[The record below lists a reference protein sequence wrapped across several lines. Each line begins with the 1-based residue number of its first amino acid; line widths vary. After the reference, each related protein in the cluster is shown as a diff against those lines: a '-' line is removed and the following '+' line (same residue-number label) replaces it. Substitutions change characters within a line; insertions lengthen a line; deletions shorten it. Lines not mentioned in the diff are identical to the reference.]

1 MRVRAIADLSQLS
14 DSDLFKTVSAGLRF
28 LLANALGLHRQAVFV
43 GRAGHKQGGFIL
55 GGLAQEEAAKFHILL
70 DATRCPRGE
79 VFANHL
85 KRHFYDHLARG
96 IYVEHYRSYPSD
108 FAGVKSYVDS
118 ARVALYLDGPEG
130 FEWIFRNQIV
140 ERREQQIY
148 VDYVQADQDHNW
160 ASPNRLWCS
169 APHFP
174 PMILSVARAL
184 AKCGVTAAP
193 ALAVVASLWRGFEIC
208 DATSWGELHE
218 KNTEVLAT
226 LQHRGL
232 LRPGSDNELIS
243 ERWAFPL
250 FGLDLTEDRSVS
262 LNDLRRLRG
271 EAEARWIAWET
282 GYSY

>member
-1 MRVRAIADLSQLS
+1 MDLQESDSRTARAANLRRLCLGAPRSQLGVAKPALVFCAALPAY
-14 DSDLFKTVSAGLRF
+14 DS
-28 LLANALGLHRQAVFV
+28 Q
-43 GRAGHKQGGFIL
+43 
-55 GGLAQEEAAKFHILL
+55 
-70 DATRCPRGE
+70 C
-79 VFANHL
+79 
-85 KRHFYDHLARG
+85 
-96 IYVEHYRSYPSD
+96 RSWS
-108 FAGVKSYVDS
+108 S
-118 ARVALYLDGPEG
+118 
-130 FEWIFRNQIV
+130 
-140 ERREQQIY
+140 
-148 VDYVQADQDHNW
+148 
-160 ASPNRLWCS
+160 
-169 APHFP
+169 
-174 PMILSVARAL
+174 
-184 AKCGVTAAP
+184 KCEVTAAP

-271 EAEARWIAWET
+271 EAEARWIARET